1 MRFWGRSS
9 RAIVWCSGLF
19 FLGTAWAAPQQQ
31 AGGQVRLAGQQF
43 KNVQVLKDFPAS
55 DIVQAMHVVESSL
68 GVNCEYCH
76 IQSDRSKDDLEPK
89 KVARRMMA
97 MVLDVNKNTFGGQ
110 QVVTCY
116 TCHRGSTKPV
126 NSIMLPIPNAMIEH
140 PEPAPPAM
148 PSADQIFDKYIQAV
162 GGEQA
167 IRKVTSRMITATR
180 DIPTGPGGEIPTP
193 AQIEIDQKAPNL
205 AVTFSKTEK
214 LSLSEGYDGAAAW
227 TQNAVGAVTTL
238 PNPDQERAK
247 RGADFYEALDLRKQ
261 YTKTE
266 VRGIEKVNGKDAYV
280 VAGYPANDVPER
292 LFFDKQTGLLLAR
305 KTAIPTILGDNPV
318 EVYFDDYR
326 NTGSGV
332 KIPFTIHMI
341 PGSPRSEMWTNST
354 MKIQKVQDNVSIDN
368 GKFTRPASKPPA
380 PPAQ

>member
-1 MRFWGRSS
+1 MLVVKSRVGVLLALSFLVGR
-9 RAIVWCSGLF
+9 AE
-19 FLGTAWAAPQQQ
+19 AMPQQQ

-55 DIVQAMHVVESSL
+55 EIVQAMHVVESSL

-76 IQSDRSKDDLEPK
+76 IQTDRSKDDLEPK

-97 MVLDVNKNTFGGQ
+97 MVLDINKNTFGGQ

-126 NSIMLPIPNAMIEH
+126 NSIILPIPNAMIEKK
-140 PEPAPPAM
+140 EPPPPAL
-148 PSADQIFDKYIQAV
+148 PSADQIFDKYIQAI

-167 IRKVTSRMITATR
+167 IRKVNSRVITAIR
-180 DIPTGPGGEIPTP
+180 DIPTGPGGEIPTS

-205 AVTFSKTEK
+205 VVTFSKTDK
-214 LSLSEGYDGAAAW
+214 LSLAEGYDGMAAW
-227 TQNAVGAVTTL
+227 TQNANGAVTSL
-238 PNPDQERAK
+238 PNPDQDRAK
-247 RGADFYEALDLRKQ
+247 RSADFYEPLNLKQQ

-266 VRGIEKVNGKDAYV
+266 VSGIEKVNGKDAYV
-280 VAGYPANDVPER
+280 VVGHPPNDVPER

-318 EVYFDDYR
+318 ETYFEDYR
-326 NTGSGV
+326 NVGGV
-332 KIPFTIHMI
+332 KLPFTVYMI

-354 MKIQKVQDNVSIDN
+354 MKIQKVQDNVPIEN

-380 PPAQ
+380 GRG